1 MILKLFPSILKSVTR
16 RFGIKCERQVSKIR
30 IWQSLKNNFLP
41 ASVVKYEP
49 RVNFRLKLYPVLD
62 AIATISPS
70 GKLGLMLIHRSADG
84 RSTELT
90 MDLEGFVAQNDA
102 EIVSSVSETWSDRNR
117 RDIPQKIEPGRS
129 CAEVRDGVH
138 LKLTLPRFNIY
149 VQLTIYLLFTS
160 KSEGYLDE
168 GDTKME
174 VTVQATEFANIKLF

>member
-1 MILKLFPSILKSVTR
+1 MGIEPAGGTPVAAQLACQTFSTTR
-16 RFGIKCERQVSKIR
+16 TFGDTPPLSDMPI
-30 IWQSLKNNFLP
+30 
-41 ASVVKYEP
+41 
-49 RVNFRLKLYPVLD
+49 LD
-62 AIATISPS
+62 AIATISSS
-70 GKLGLMLIHRSADG
+70 GKLGLMPIHRSADG
-84 RSTELT
+84 RPTELT
-90 MDLEGFVAQNDA
+90 MNLEGFVAQNDA

-117 RDIPQKIEPGRS
+117 RDIPQKIEPCRS